1 MILLKIQKLSSPLKF
16 YVDHFLWQ
24 KDFFIE
30 NNDEITSVYKYLMKF
45 WDKVRWRSMY
55 ILLMIQEFIVE

>member
-24 KDFFIE
+24 KDFLSKTMTKLLRFIIF
-30 NNDEITSVYKYLMKF
+30 DEILEQSATAIDVYFADDPRIYC
-45 WDKVRWRSMY
+45 
-55 ILLMIQEFIVE
+55 